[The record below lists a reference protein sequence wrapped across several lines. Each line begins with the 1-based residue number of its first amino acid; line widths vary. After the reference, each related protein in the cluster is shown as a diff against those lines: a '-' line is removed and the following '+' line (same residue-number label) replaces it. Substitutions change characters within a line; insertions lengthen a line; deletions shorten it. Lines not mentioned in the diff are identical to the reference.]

1 MNSYEET
8 EDTDGDNEE
17 TEETHSE
24 RSPYDIIVSKTNKD
38 NLYQPAVSMLDI
50 LPKLPFSSII
60 IGKSGS
66 GKTLS
71 LCSMLKNDKML
82 KDCFDYIFFYAGCK
96 PDEEIIKDLHL
107 KKNCIF
113 TDFTEDDVKKI
124 CDKLEKNIDENGFNL
139 DTPSVCMIFDD
150 CLNNIDFL
158 KSKTMI
164 KLATANRHLNV
175 TFFLLSQYYKKIPP
189 VVRTNASYIMFFPAC
204 SAECEKLSE
213 EMCPPN
219 MNKKEF
225 LQYIKHATS
234 SKYSFLG
241 IHNKSENKL
250 RRNFDV
256 LLN

>member
-1 MNSYEET
+1 MKSYEET
-8 EDTDGDNEE
+8 EDVNEE
-17 TEETHSE
+17 TEETTQ
-24 RSPYDIIVSKTNKD
+24 RSPYDVIISKTNKD
-38 NLYQPAVSMLDI
+38 NLYQPAVSMNDI

-66 GKTLS
+66 GKTQAM
-71 LCSMLKNDKML
+71 CSMLKNDKML
-82 KDCFDYIFFYAGCK
+82 KECFDYIFMFAGTK

-107 KKNCIF
+107 KKNCVF
-113 TDFTEDDVKKI
+113 VDFNEEDVKKI
-124 CDKLEKNIDENGFNL
+124 CDKLEKNIDENGFNE

-158 KSKTMI
+158 KSPTMT
-164 KLATANRHLNV
+164 KLSTANRHMNI
-175 TFFLLSQYYKKIPP
+175 TFFLLSQYYKKIPC
-189 VVRTNASYIMFFPAC
+189 VVRTNASYVMFFPAC
-204 SAECEKLSE
+204 AAECEKLSE

-250 RRNFDV
+250 RKNFDI